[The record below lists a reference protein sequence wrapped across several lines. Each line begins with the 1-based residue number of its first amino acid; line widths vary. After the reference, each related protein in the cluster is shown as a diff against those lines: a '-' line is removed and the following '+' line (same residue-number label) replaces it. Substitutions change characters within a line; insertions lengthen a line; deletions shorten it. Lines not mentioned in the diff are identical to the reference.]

1 MRWSWV
7 LMTHLI
13 GLVSDLLHCRTKAEL
28 PARAAAIDD
37 HHSLVAD
44 NKAGIGDC
52 GAFRTHALV
61 GAKVDV
67 TPGAASLTISGRVHS
82 AEWVSAAV
90 ATKPANGCPSTA
102 AKPLKTRRKMH

>member
-1 MRWSWV
+1 VVMRWSWV

-61 GAKVDV
+61 GAEVDV
-67 TPGAASLTISGRVHS
+67 TPGGASLTISGGSIR
-82 AEWVSAAV
+82 
-90 ATKPANGCPSTA
+90 PNGSVLLSRQSQQTA
-102 AKPLKTRRKMH
+102 AR

>member
-1 MRWSWV
+1 
-7 LMTHLI
+7 MTHRI
-13 GLVSDLLHCRTKAEL
+13 GLVGDLLHCRTKA
-28 PARAAAIDD
+28 PNCPRAAAIDD

-67 TPGAASLTISGRVHS
+67 TPGAASLTISGGSIR
-82 AEWVSAAV
+82 
-90 ATKPANGCPSTA
+90 PNGSVLLSRQSQQTA
-102 AKPLKTRRKMH
+102 AR